1 VSKVTH
7 QGLFQEHRKEIHV
20 MKFFRVLAER
30 IRHGYRIADDCY
42 IAGGGRDELIV
53 ELKSKKIRITYESL
67 PGKPSMLIYPSKDRK
82 WLPPHEH
89 QAVSDADYHF
99 IIDAVV
105 KSYEKDGETVECQ
118 W

>member
-1 VSKVTH
+1 
-7 QGLFQEHRKEIHV
+7 
-20 MKFFRVLAER
+20 MKFFRTIAER
-30 IRHGYRIADDCY
+30 IKHGYKIADDCY

-53 ELKSKKIRITYESL
+53 EFKGKKLQISMERL
-67 PGKPSMLIYPSKDRK
+67 AGGKPNRVIYPSKDRK

-89 QAVSDADYHF
+89 EAVSDVDYHF

-105 KSYEKDGETVECQ
+105 KSFESDGEVVECQ